1 MTSVIEAPAP
11 AAPVLWITGLSGAGK
26 STLAQAVVAR
36 LRGEGQR
43 PLLLDGDG
51 VREALEPLTSE
62 GARHEHTP
70 DLRVARAWRLA
81 RLARL
86 AAGQGVPVVVATIS
100 MLHAVQAW
108 NRAGAVPY
116 AEILLHADLE
126 TLKQRKPALYS
137 EKATCVVGMDIVPE
151 FPLKPEFVLQQS
163 FDPADL
169 PSYCEA
175 AIRIWRSMVHGQ
187 GAGR

>member
-1 MTSVIEAPAP
+1 MISVIEVP
-11 AAPVLWITGLSGAGK
+11 AAPVLWITGWSGAGK

-36 LRGEGQR
+36 LRGEGLR

-51 VREALEPLTSE
+51 VREALEPLASE

-70 DLRVARAWRLA
+70 ELRAARAWRLA
-81 RLARL
+81 WLARL

-100 MLHAVQAW
+100 LLHAVQAW
-108 NRAGAVPY
+108 SRAGAVPY

-126 TLKQRKPALYS
+126 MLRQRKPELYS
-137 EKATCVVGMDIVPE
+137 AGATCVVGMDIVPE
-151 FPLKPEFVLQQS
+151 FPLKPELVLRQS

-175 AIRIWRSMVHGQ
+175 ALRTWRSMAHGR
-187 GAGR
+187 GVSR